1 VDTYNIYMDEVSSD
15 GLNGESDLDIE
26 FRVEAT
32 STDSGDAE
40 NEAVIVGL
48 DLVDL
53 INLRDALQVEI
64 DNVALGVFEMSE
76 DELAELET
84 EEQA

>member
-1 VDTYNIYMDEVSSD
+1 MDTYNIYMDEVSSD

-26 FRVEAT
+26 FRVEPT
-32 STDSGDAE
+32 STDTGDAE

-64 DNVALGVFEMSE
+64 DNVALSVFELSE
-76 DELAELET
+76 DEATELES
-84 EEQA
+84 EEA